1 MTDKNVTPMTAAKA
15 QFSRKIIV
23 EMKNLTKVFST
34 QTIETHALR
43 GINLAIY
50 NQDYISISGPSGCG
64 KSTLLSLLGLLD
76 SPTSGHY
83 FIDDQ
88 DVSDLTINHRAEIRN
103 QHIGFVFQAFNLI
116 DELSVFDNVALPL
129 RYREPVMSEA
139 DIKLEV
145 LSSLEKVDMSH
156 RCDHKPN
163 QLSGGQQQRIAIAR
177 ALVGSPT
184 ILLVDEPTGNLDSK
198 NGDAVMAM
206 LAKLNTEGMTICMVT
221 HDPRYADMATRK
233 LHLLDGVI
241 ADEFVSNSIVSHE
254 IVSNQV
260 TANESLAQE
269 AK

>member
-1 MTDKNVTPMTAAKA
+1 MTLENVTPMTSANANVSQKV
-15 QFSRKIIV
+15 II

-34 QTIETHALR
+34 QSIETHALR
-43 GINLAIY
+43 GVNLTIY

-76 SPTSGHY
+76 SSTSGQY
-83 FIDDQ
+83 FIDGQ
-88 DVSDLTINHRAEIRN
+88 DVSNLTINHRAEIRN

-129 RYREPVMSEA
+129 RYREPIMSDAE
-139 DIKLEV
+139 IKKEV

-177 ALVGSPT
+177 ALVGNPT

-206 LAKLNTEGMTICMVT
+206 LAKLNAEGITICMVT
-221 HDPRYADMATRK
+221 HDPRYADMAKRK
-233 LHLLDGVI
+233 LHLLDGLI
-241 ADEFVSNSIVSHE
+241 ADEYAAGEFSAEEV
-254 IVSNQV
+254 
-260 TANESLAQE
+260 
-269 AK
+269 K